1 MGWLGQVSWN
11 ACGAASLLEICERQ
25 RRASILLKRSNP
37 FCACIMS
44 ETLAALPDVTPVPL
58 SAAAVVQAYHQ
69 RTKHRFEAYAAGPG
83 TLDWDAQPAAFRH
96 YEGVPPIELPLA
108 SAEHLTA
115 APVTPAIPDLA
126 SIGALLHLSFG
137 LTAWKTLGP
146 DRWAV
151 RANPSSGN
159 LHPVEAYVLV
169 AGIPVL
175 ADGLYHYRPEIHAL
189 ELRAVHLQPVAAGPV
204 LAIGLSCVMWREA
217 WKYGERAFRYCQLDT
232 GHAQACLDYA
242 AALLGWRMAEQS
254 QVGSHTL
261 AALLGLDRAAEFPGR
276 RAEVSQE
283 EAELLLTVDF
293 TGGATWLDPLAL
305 HEAAGTARWQGV
317 ASLIDRFPMFRWPVI
332 AEVAAATRRADD
344 SGAAPN
350 PQRIP
355 RVQPASLI
363 LRRRSAQRFD
373 PAHVMGRG
381 DFELLLEAL
390 RPAAGARIGLLMFV
404 HRVEGL
410 APGVYFLPRGPVEG
424 GMAERL
430 QARYKLLPLDGLPAA
445 DALFSL
451 ASADPL
457 ELRRVARSLHCH
469 QDIASNACI
478 AFGMLAPFAE
488 LVDADPPAYREL
500 YREAG
505 ALGQV
510 LYLEAEA
517 LGLRGTGIGCFFDDP
532 VHGVAGFDDDAFQ
545 TLYHF
550 TIGLPVSDGRVETT
564 PPYPGRKDVLR

>member
-1 MGWLGQVSWN
+1 M
-11 ACGAASLLEICERQ
+11 
-25 RRASILLKRSNP
+25 P
-37 FCACIMS
+37 
-44 ETLAALPDVTPVPL
+44 ETLAAPPDVMPAPL

-69 RTKHRFEAYAAGPG
+69 RTKHRFEAYAASPG

-108 SAEHLTA
+108 RAEDLTA

-159 LHPVEAYVLV
+159 LHPVEAYVIV
-169 AGIPVL
+169 AGIPEL

-204 LAIGLSCVMWREA
+204 LAVGLSCVMWREA
-217 WKYGERAFRYCQLDT
+217 WKYGERAFRYCQLDA
-232 GHAQACLDYA
+232 GHAQACLGYA
-242 AALLGWRMAEQS
+242 AALLGWHTVEQP

-261 AALLGLDRAAEFPGR
+261 ASLLGLDRAAEFPGK

-283 EAELLLTVDF
+283 EAELLLVLDF
-293 TGGATWLDPLAL
+293 AGCATRLEPAAL
-305 HEAAGTARWQGV
+305 HEASAAARWQGV

-332 AEVAAATRRADD
+332 ADVAAATRRADD
-344 SGAAPN
+344 SGAASN

-355 RVQPASLI
+355 RVQPAALI

-373 PAHVMGRG
+373 PAHVMGRAE
-381 DFELLLEAL
+381 FERLLEAL
-390 RPAAGARIGLLMFV
+390 RPAADARIGLLMFI
-404 HRVEGL
+404 HRVDGL
-410 APGVYFLPRGPVEG
+410 APGVYFLPRGALDG
-424 GMAERL
+424 GLAQRL
-430 QARYKLLPLDGLPAA
+430 QARYKLLPVDGLPAA

-451 ASADPL
+451 APADPL

-469 QDIASNACI
+469 QDIASNASI

-488 LVDADPPAYREL
+488 RVEADPPAYRDL

-532 VHGVAGFDDDAFQ
+532 VHSVAGLDDGVFQ

-550 TIGLPVSDGRVETT
+550 TIGLPVIDGRVETT
-564 PPYPGRKDVLR
+564 PPYPGRKDALR